1 MKSMSFMKAGRLFQA
16 SLLLVSA
23 LALAACGFHLR
34 QSAALPPAMKR
45 VHLNVSGGVGSNLQR
60 ELARVLQVSGV
71 TIEDESGHGIAELNV
86 PTAAF
91 GTETLTLGG
100 YSLITEYAVHYQ
112 VRFDLIDPEGKTLV
126 PLQSISM
133 SREYSYDATQTIG
146 NASEVQEIQGSLT
159 SDMVQAIL
167 FRLQA
172 AGKRE
177 LAAPSA
183 AGSTAAPASASTSAT
198 SEVAV
203 PATAS
208 SAR

>member
-1 MKSMSFMKAGRLFQA
+1 MSFMKAGRLFQV

-34 QSAALPPAMKR
+34 QSAAVPSAMKR
-45 VHLNVSGGVGSNLQR
+45 VHLTVSGGVGSDLQR
-60 ELARVLQVSGV
+60 ALSRALQVSGA
-71 TIEDESGHGIAELNV
+71 TIEDNGGAGIAEVNV
-86 PTAAF
+86 PTAVF

-100 YSLITEYAVHYQ
+100 YSLITEYAVRYQ
-112 VRFDLIDPEGKTLV
+112 VRFDVIDPKGNTLV
-126 PLQSISM
+126 PMQTISM

-146 NASEVQEIQGSLT
+146 NASEVQGIQGSLI
-159 SDMVQAIL
+159 SDMVQAIM

-172 AGKRE
+172 ANNRE
-177 LAAPSA
+177 LAAPPA
-183 AGSTAAPASASTSAT
+183 TGSTTAAPASAPP
-198 SEVAV
+198 VAE

>member
-1 MKSMSFMKAGRLFQA
+1 MSFMKAGRLFQV

-34 QSAALPPAMKR
+34 ASSALPPAMKR
-45 VHLNVSGGVGSNLQR
+45 VHLTVSGGAGSDLQR
-60 ELARVLQVSGV
+60 QLARALQISGA
-71 TIEDESGHGIAELNV
+71 TIEDHGGAGIAEMNV

-112 VRFDLIDPEGKTLV
+112 VRFDLIDPQGRTV
-126 PLQSISM
+126 IPLQTISM

-146 NASEVQEIQGSLT
+146 NASEVQEIQGSLV
-159 SDMVQAIL
+159 SDMVQSIL

-172 AGKRE
+172 AAKRD
-177 LAAPSA
+177 LAAPV
-183 AGSTAAPASASTSAT
+183 AAPASTSTSAT
-198 SEVAV
+198 SAIAM

>member
-34 QSAALPPAMKR
+34 QSAALPLAMKR
-45 VHLNVSGGVGSNLQR
+45 VHLTVSGGVGSDLQR
-60 ELARVLQVSGV
+60 ALSRALQVSGA
-71 TIEDESGHGIAELNV
+71 TIEDNGGSGIAEVNV

-100 YSLITEYAVHYQ
+100 YSLITEYAVRYQ
-112 VRFDLIDPEGKTLV
+112 VRFDVIDPKGNTLV
-126 PLQSISM
+126 P
-133 SREYSYDATQTIG
+133 TQTIG
-146 NASEVQEIQGSLT
+146 NASEVQESQSSLI
-159 SDMVQAIL
+159 SDMVQAIM

-172 AGKRE
+172 ANKRE
-177 LAAPSA
+177 LAAPPA
-183 AGSTAAPASASTSAT
+183 AGSTTAAPVSAT
-198 SEVAV
+198 SIAA

>member
-1 MKSMSFMKAGRLFQA
+1 MSFMKAGRLFQA
-16 SLLLVSA
+16 SLLLGSA

-34 QSAALPPAMKR
+34 ESAALPPAMKR
-45 VHLNVSGGVGSNLQR
+45 VHLTVSGGVGTDMYR
-60 ELARVLQVSGV
+60 ALARSLQVSGA
-71 TIEDESGHGIAELNV
+71 TIEDHGGAGIAELNV

-112 VRFDLIDPEGKTLV
+112 VRFDLVDPKGNTLI
-126 PLQSISM
+126 PLQTISM

-146 NASEVQEIQGSLT
+146 AASEVQEIQASLV
-159 SDMVQAIL
+159 SDMVQAIM

-172 AGKRE
+172 VAKHE
-177 LAAPSA
+177 LAVP
-183 AGSTAAPASASTSAT
+183 TVAPASASTSAT
-198 SEVAV
+198 SAIAA

>member
-1 MKSMSFMKAGRLFQA
+1 MSFMKAGRLFQV
-16 SLLLVSA
+16 SLLLFSA

-34 QSAALPPAMKR
+34 ASAALPPSMKR
-45 VHLNVSGGVGSNLQR
+45 VHLTVSGGAGSDLQR
-60 ELARVLQVSGV
+60 QLARALQISGA
-71 TIEDESGHGIAELNV
+71 TIEDHGGAGIAEMNV

-112 VRFDLIDPEGKTLV
+112 VRFDLIDPQGRTV
-126 PLQSISM
+126 IPLQTISM

-146 NASEVQEIQGSLT
+146 NASEVQEIQGSLV
-159 SDMVQAIL
+159 SDMVQSIL

-172 AGKRE
+172 AAKRD
-177 LAAPSA
+177 LAAPV
-183 AGSTAAPASASTSAT
+183 AAPASTSTSAT
-198 SEVAV
+198 SAIAM

>member
-1 MKSMSFMKAGRLFQA
+1 MSFMKAGRLFQA

-45 VHLNVSGGVGSNLQR
+45 VHLTVSGGAGSDLQR
-60 ELARVLQVSGV
+60 ALSRALQVSGA
-71 TIEDESGHGIAELNV
+71 TIEDNGGAGIAELNV

-100 YSLITEYAVHYQ
+100 YSLITEYAVRYQ
-112 VRFDLIDPEGKTLV
+112 VRFNLIDPKGNTLV
-126 PLQSISM
+126 PMQTISM

-146 NASEVQEIQGSLT
+146 NATEVQEIQGSLI
-159 SDMVQAIL
+159 SDKVQAIMI
-167 FRLQA
+167 RLQA
-172 AGKRE
+172 ANKRE
-177 LAAPSA
+177 LAAPPA
-183 AGSTAAPASASTSAT
+183 TGSTTAAPASATP
-198 SEVAV
+198 VAE
-203 PATAS
+203 PATTS

>member
-1 MKSMSFMKAGRLFQA
+1 MKSMSFMKAGRLFQV

-34 QSAALPPAMKR
+34 QSAAVPSAMKR
-45 VHLNVSGGVGSNLQR
+45 VHLTVSGGVGSDLQR
-60 ELARVLQVSGV
+60 ALSRALQVSGV
-71 TIEDESGHGIAELNV
+71 TIEDNGGPGIAELNV

-100 YSLITEYAVHYQ
+100 YSLITEYAVRYQ
-112 VRFDLIDPEGKTLV
+112 VRFEVVDPKGKTLV
-126 PLQSISM
+126 PMQAISM

-146 NASEVQEIQGSLT
+146 NASEVQQIQGSLI
-159 SDMVQAIL
+159 SDMVQAIM

-172 AGKRE
+172 ANKRE
-177 LAAPSA
+177 LAAPA
-183 AGSTAAPASASTSAT
+183 AGSTTAAPASDTP
-198 SEVAV
+198 VAA
-203 PATAS
+203 PATTS

>member
-1 MKSMSFMKAGRLFQA
+1 MSFMKAGRLFQA

-45 VHLNVSGGVGSNLQR
+45 VHLTVSGGVGSDLQR
-60 ELARVLQVSGV
+60 SLSRALQVSGA
-71 TIEDESGHGIAELNV
+71 TIEDHGGPGIAELNV

-91 GTETLTLGG
+91 GTDTLTLGG
-100 YSLITEYAVHYQ
+100 YSLITEYAVHYV
-112 VRFDLIDPEGKTLV
+112 VRFDLIDPQGRTV
-126 PLQSISM
+126 IPLQAISM

-146 NASEVQEIQGSLT
+146 NASEVQQIQGSLI

-177 LAAPSA
+177 LAAPA
-183 AGSTAAPASASTSAT
+183 ATPAPSPSTSAT
-198 SEVAV
+198 SAIAM

>member
-1 MKSMSFMKAGRLFQA
+1 MSFMKAGRLFQV

-34 QSAALPPAMKR
+34 QSAAVPSAMKR
-45 VHLNVSGGVGSNLQR
+45 VHLTVSGGVGSDLQR
-60 ELARVLQVSGV
+60 ALSRALQVSGV
-71 TIEDESGHGIAELNV
+71 TIEDNGGPGIAELNV

-100 YSLITEYAVHYQ
+100 YSLITEYAVRYQ
-112 VRFDLIDPEGKTLV
+112 VRFEVVDPKGKTLV
-126 PLQSISM
+126 PMQAISM

-146 NASEVQEIQGSLT
+146 NASEVQQIQGSLI
-159 SDMVQAIL
+159 SDMVQAIM

-172 AGKRE
+172 ANKRE
-177 LAAPSA
+177 LAAPA
-183 AGSTAAPASASTSAT
+183 AGSTTAAPASDTP
-198 SEVAV
+198 VAA
-203 PATAS
+203 PATTS

>member
-45 VHLNVSGGVGSNLQR
+45 VHLTVSGGVGSDLQR
-60 ELARVLQVSGV
+60 ALSRALQVSGA
-71 TIEDESGHGIAELNV
+71 TIEDNGGAGIAELNV

-100 YSLITEYAVHYQ
+100 YSLITEYAVRYQ
-112 VRFDLIDPEGKTLV
+112 VRFDVIDPKGNTLV
-126 PLQSISM
+126 PMQSISM

-146 NASEVQEIQGSLT
+146 NASEVQEIQGSLI
-159 SDMVQAIL
+159 SDMVQAIM

-172 AGKRE
+172 ATKRE
-177 LAAPSA
+177 LAAPPA
-183 AGSTAAPASASTSAT
+183 AGSTTAVPASAMPVV
-198 SEVAV
+198 E

>member
-1 MKSMSFMKAGRLFQA
+1 MSFMKAGRLFQV
-16 SLLLVSA
+16 SLLLFSA

-34 QSAALPPAMKR
+34 ASAALPPSMKR
-45 VHLNVSGGVGSNLQR
+45 VHLTVSGGVGSDLQR
-60 ELARVLQVSGV
+60 QLARALQISGA
-71 TIEDESGHGIAELNV
+71 TIEDHGGAGIAEMNV

-112 VRFDLIDPEGKTLV
+112 VRFDLIDPQGRTV
-126 PLQSISM
+126 IPLQTISM

-146 NASEVQEIQGSLT
+146 NASEVQEIQGSLV
-159 SDMVQAIL
+159 SDMVQSIL

-172 AGKRE
+172 AAKRD
-177 LAAPSA
+177 LAAPV
-183 AGSTAAPASASTSAT
+183 AAPASTSTSAT
-198 SEVAV
+198 SAIAM